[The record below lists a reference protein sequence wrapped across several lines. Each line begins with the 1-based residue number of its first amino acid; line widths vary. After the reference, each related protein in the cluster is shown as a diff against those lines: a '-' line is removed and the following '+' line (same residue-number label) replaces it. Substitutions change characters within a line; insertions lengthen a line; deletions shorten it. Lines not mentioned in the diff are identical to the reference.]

1 MFLEVIIFNFSDS
14 LFSFVHEESVSFNYI
29 LLLLEKFVQQKRRK
43 VRRKTEESILS
54 SFGFC
59 GFMTNDKSV
68 DFLSFWDIKREKVVS
83 VLFS

>member
-29 LLLLEKFVQQKRRK
+29 EKFVQQKRGK
-43 VRRKTEESILS
+43 IRRKTEESILS

-68 DFLSFWDIKREKVVS
+68 GFLSFLDIKREKVFS